1 MTDRAK
7 KITELTACTTPASTD
22 LLIIETDPSGTPAT
36 KKITVLNVLNS
47 GFINAASITGIRGPY
62 ATDAAANTANVA
74 IGKLYYNADGTV
86 KIRLT

>member
-7 KITELTACTTPASTD
+7 KITELDALTTPVSTD
-22 LLIIETDPSGTPAT
+22 LLIIESNPSSTPAT
-36 KKITVLNVLNS
+36 KKITVSNLLNS
-47 GFINAASITGIRGPY
+47 GLINTANLSITGPY
-62 ATDAAANTANVA
+62 ATDAAANSANVA

>member
-7 KITELTACTTPASTD
+7 KITELTAVTTPASTD

-36 KKITVLNVLNS
+36 KKITLQNLLNS
-47 GFINAASITGIRGPY
+47 GFINTASISITGPY
-62 ATDAAANTANVA
+62 ASDAAANTANVA